1 MDIKTIVLLIVAIVL
16 IIIAYKI
23 ATKRDFIL
31 LVITSAI
38 ALVIYLFT
46 GWFTFS
52 AMLGTGSFMLIFMY
66 LEKKKQKLKNNE
78 LNGKNNN

>member
-1 MDIKTIVLLIVAIVL
+1 MDIKTIILMIIAIVL

-46 GWFTFS
+46 G
-52 AMLGTGSFMLIFMY
+52 
-66 LEKKKQKLKNNE
+66 
-78 LNGKNNN
+78 